1 MNRTGWCIAM
11 NKEELIEKIEEELSK
26 IDEIETLEIL
36 YYTIKNL
43 SK

>member
-1 MNRTGWCIAM
+1 M